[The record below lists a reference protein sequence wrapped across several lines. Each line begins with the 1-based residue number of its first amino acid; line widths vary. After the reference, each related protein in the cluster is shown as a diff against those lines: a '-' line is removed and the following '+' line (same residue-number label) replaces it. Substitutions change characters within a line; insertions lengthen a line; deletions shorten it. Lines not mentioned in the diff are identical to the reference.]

1 MRYLFAATAAA
12 LLSNAA
18 LADSFDFAGGH
29 VVTHRGGPQNLPMGA
44 YNLDKKNKMTCVSDK
59 GCSIVI
65 QTQVNGASQDTICT
79 KVDGKDA
86 QPPCTLTT
94 GYAAATLQGVPN
106 LAKGTHVVQTQITIN
121 EEAGLNIRGFQVVY
135 TLYEHQ

>member
-1 MRYLFAATAAA
+1 MAVR
-12 LLSNAA
+12 
-18 LADSFDFAGGH
+18 DHD
-29 VVTHRGGPQNLPMGA
+29 
-44 YNLDKKNKMTCVSDK
+44 
-59 GCSIVI
+59 
-65 QTQVNGASQDTICT
+65 CT

-94 GYAAATLQGVPN
+94 GGYAAATLQGVPN